1 MAIRMPTE
9 MNITEKYVQDANRM
23 AQNILAYGKLG
34 KPFLLFVHKSID
46 GDCIGSAC
54 GMADVLRQM
63 GYSAYVA
70 MPEKLLD
77 NMAYMGV
84 EDLLIFPY
92 VDELP
97 FEDYIAFAVDC
108 SEAHRMGYCGTLF
121 DQKDAK
127 LIIDHHVSVELRSEF
142 YWINGSVSSASELC
156 YYTVK
161 ELMKITGNGDILTK
175 RAAQSFL
182 TGIVTDTGRFT
193 YTNTKPETLLS
204 SGELMSAGGDVSEI
218 CYNLF
223 DRIKLNDFRLEAEL
237 RTRAE
242 FYAGGKIAMIRI
254 KREDFEKFGAG
265 NEAID
270 ALPSALRDIDGVELS
285 VVIREASDRIRVNLR
300 SQSYFNCA
308 EFATSLGGGGHI
320 RSSGFSRELD
330 GPQTLDEIADDVI
343 RKASEII

>member
-1 MAIRMPTE
+1 MAIRMPTK
-9 MNITEKYVQDANRM
+9 KYVQDATRM
-23 AQNILAYGKLG
+23 AENILAYAKLN

-46 GDCIGSAC
+46 GDCVGSAC

-97 FEDYIAFAVDC
+97 FDDYIAFAVDC

-121 DQKDAK
+121 DAKEEK
-127 LIIDHHVSVELRSEF
+127 LIIDHHVSVELRSEK
-142 YWINGSVSSASELC
+142 YWINGAVSSASELC
-156 YYTVK
+156 YYVVK
-161 ELMKITGNGDILTK
+161 ELIRITGNADILTK

-193 YTNTKPETLLS
+193 YTNTMPETLLS
-204 SGELMSAGGDVSEI
+204 SGELMSAGGNVSEI

-223 DRIKLNDFRLEAEL
+223 DRIKKNDFMLEADL
-237 RTRAE
+237 RTRVE
-242 FYAGGKIAMIRI
+242 FYADGKIAALRIRR
-254 KREDFEKFGAG
+254 KDFEEFNAG
-265 NEAID
+265 DEAID

-285 VVIREASDRIRVNLR
+285 IVIREAADRIRVNLR

-320 RSSGFSRELD
+320 RSSGFSRELG
-330 GPQTLDEIADDVI
+330 GPQSLDEVADEAI
-343 RKASEII
+343 RMAAEII